1 MANTEGMPDEVMQ
14 EMLALPADG
23 PSPSGRPAAAAAPSR
38 RGPMSRAE
46 RIRKRDEAMKAQ
58 RERQQ
63 RVAGATSTGAVSSSA
78 TEQVAGKPPG
88 RPEAGQEDDDTTSND
103 DGKHDRRKGEQQT
116 KLGSQPAFRLPKARS
131 EMMDNWSEEVG
142 APSATVIR
150 SSRAPSVRPRLGND
164 NNPDAVS
171 IEEQSKPVQQQQKQQ
186 TQQSPGV
193 ANANIS
199 DTSFRES
206 QRQQQQ
212 YPSES
217 KSAAGSMK
225 PVIKSQSIQERPAHL
240 RSINTSH
247 HQQQQAGGKKPS
259 KFLQRRMM
267 QQQKAGGSSSFVGG
281 TAGGFPSLD
290 VPIGTFARSSKSP
303 AAAQPSMAAGKDLVF
318 LGPMGKVATTSSAE
332 DAKDNTNAGNGNS
345 ADAMLDG
352 MSEAEIMDGIAEIES
367 ALSEKSIAFL
377 RSRGR
382 KKRAKEAT
390 KQNQGVAAAK
400 KNSPGTSASS
410 MVRSQALNTHPSIMV
425 DKEREATTLSSI
437 RTEEE
442 LDRAYADFNRSGN
455 AILESSVPDVDA
467 PGGKIQD
474 LESATALLRSTS
486 YRQTMLAA
494 KTTCELLTE
503 RVAAVRQEATT
514 DLADI
519 NRDASENY
527 PLLLPVA
534 LRCLLDLPQPHKHEQ
549 LHSYVL
555 QSIRCLVELFAHAS
569 HRVYTSLDELEHH
582 AASVY
587 QHDFMEDDVPTP
599 PSGACYDKSAAP
611 LSVAQELE
619 DSPVD
624 GALYATNSSAETAK
638 KDGEAFYADPLWTL
652 LSRMRVIPCLSRIIA
667 SLHRQSQLPEEIT
680 SSICAILSMLSLRS
694 PGAACAIAQ
703 HETLLPQLVNI
714 SLTPGA
720 SYGETKESFIVSPS
734 VALSSLVLLCTLA
747 RQSRTVASQTEPFAS
762 IMTNLFAIL
771 GIPAENEMEL
781 AVQKSCLI
789 LWRIL
794 LRYGLAIPHLSTF
807 ISLATPHLSIKNETE
822 FSLTADYLSAFTN
835 VCECAKIITRS
846 KTQSSVRLTGDQ
858 ADTLAMAGAWLSPH
872 VRKCAEFLSEQT
884 SNYSSFSTDQ
894 SNMKLVGARLRFLLS
909 YVAASA
915 PTDILKLAAIEEET
929 SGIKISGADKSSFVS
944 VVSRRT
950 CISSLDAVLKSG
962 LVESSLHFVMMYA
975 YVSEW
980 KDTSRRH
987 NVADADSKGSLRQE
1001 ASACSLLVAFVSLLS
1016 NIVNNESIFDDGQGT
1031 AKETRDALSIASDFN
1046 LMVSFSLRTISHFPP
1061 PEAPSLARAGWID
1074 AAQYSIV
1081 KLLCSA
1087 KQIAPND
1094 GFELQQ
1100 VRAMAYAL
1108 LGRLQVG
1115 DEAMAAVLLSQ
1126 DILFTTPTFKGE
1138 EGEALPLQAMLL
1150 RELCNSQKSRGQ
1162 LDHSFK
1168 LHKGHGITTAGNGP
1182 FGLESLRS
1190 EADYVAP
1197 PRKADEGV
1205 NDDLS
1210 DPIIPLG
1217 KCWLWQVLSSTVS
1230 PPPEASA
1237 QQRSML
1243 LVDAAAVIISSLEL
1257 LSCMEDNFGSSSR
1270 HYTAQISAG
1279 TKLYHLSNSCLFPEE
1294 VLRDEQFESLFS
1306 SLFVCITSETQGS
1319 TIVRASMAKAYVEA
1333 CYCHSRI
1340 NRSKKDEDDAEKEK
1354 LLALLDGN
1362 VRPADDFSTKEVTAL
1377 VDFVGDMCSA
1387 YTEYGA
1393 QYEALNYC
1401 MRLLLLPGF
1410 PSKARVEVLTKLRGL
1425 LHLLT
1430 FQNEMGDLAGESMSK
1445 ALEVALDG
1453 SHREPSEV
1461 LNAFADALCSRG
1473 INDNARRLDAETGG
1487 YAYFIAIASL
1497 ARSYSCSLRSKETGA
1512 VEAAKKRMERIDDE
1526 ATTHILKV
1534 ADRLSANEEDD
1545 GKAVVKC
1552 VLDVIVREKN

>member
-1 MANTEGMPDEVMQ
+1 
-14 EMLALPADG
+14 
-23 PSPSGRPAAAAAPSR
+23 
-38 RGPMSRAE
+38 MSRAE
-46 RIRKRDEAMKAQ
+46 RIRRRDEAMKAQ

-63 RVAGATSTGAVSSSA
+63 RGGGAAVAGATRTSVGIVSSSA
-78 TEQVAGKPPG
+78 TEQVAGQPTG
-88 RPEAGQEDDDTTSND
+88 RPEAGQEDDDTSD
-103 DGKHDRRKGEQQT
+103 DGTYDRRKREQQQSQ
-116 KLGSQPAFRLPKARS
+116 LGSQPAFRLPKARA

-142 APSATVIR
+142 APSATVVR
-150 SSRAPSVRPRLGND
+150 SSRAPSVRPKLGND
-164 NNPDAVS
+164 SNPGAIS
-171 IEEQSKPVQQQQKQQ
+171 IEEQSKPMQQQQQQ
-186 TQQSPGV
+186 QQQQQMQQSPGV
-193 ANANIS
+193 ANANII
-199 DTSFRES
+199 DTSMRES
-206 QRQQQQ
+206 QRQQ
-212 YPSES
+212 YPNGS

-225 PVIKSQSIQERPAHL
+225 PVIKSQSIQERPAHV
-240 RSINTSH
+240 RSINTS
-247 HQQQQAGGKKPS
+247 QQQQAGRKKPS
-259 KFLQRRMM
+259 KFLQRRMV

-303 AAAQPSMAAGKDLVF
+303 AARPSMAAGKDFVS
-318 LGPMGKVATTSSAE
+318 LGPTGKVAATSGAE
-332 DAKDNTNAGNGNS
+332 DSKDNTNAGNGNN

-352 MSEAEIMDGIAEIES
+352 MSQAEIMDGIAEIES
-367 ALSEKSIAFL
+367 ALSEQSIAFL

-382 KKRAKEAT
+382 KKRAEAT
-390 KQNQGVAAAK
+390 KQKQGVAAAK
-400 KNSPGTSASS
+400 KDSRGTSASS
-410 MVRSQALNTHPSIMV
+410 VVQSQALNTEPSIKV
-425 DKEREATTLSSI
+425 DKEREATMLSSI

-442 LDRAYADFNRSGN
+442 LDRAYADFSPSGN
-455 AILESSVPDVDA
+455 AVLESSAPDVDA

-503 RVAAVRQEATT
+503 RVTAVKQEAAR

-519 NRDASENY
+519 DRDATEDY

-569 HRVYTSLDELEHH
+569 HRVYTSLDELERH

-587 QHDFMEDDVPTP
+587 QHDFLEDDVPTP
-599 PSGACYDKSAAP
+599 PIGTCYKRSAGP
-611 LSVAQELE
+611 LSVAQKLE

-667 SLHRQSQLPEEIT
+667 SSQGQSQLPEEII

-703 HETLLPQLVNI
+703 HKTLLPQLVNI

-734 VALSSLVLLCTLA
+734 IALSSLVLLCTLA

-762 IMTNLFAIL
+762 IITNLFAIL
-771 GIPAENEMEL
+771 GIPAENEKEL

-846 KTQSSVRLTGDQ
+846 KTQSNIRLTGDQ
-858 ADTLAMAGAWLSPH
+858 ADTLAMAGSWLSPH
-872 VRKCAEFLSEQT
+872 VQKCAEFLTEQT

-915 PTDILKLAAIEEET
+915 PTDILKLAVIEEET
-929 SGIKISGADKSSFVS
+929 SGRKISGVDKSSFVS

-962 LVESSLHFVMMYA
+962 LVESSLHFFMMYA
-975 YVSEW
+975 YVAEW
-980 KDTSRRH
+980 KDRRH
-987 NVADADSKGSLRQE
+987 TVAHAGTKGSLRQE
-1001 ASACSLLVAFVSLLS
+1001 ASACSLLLAFVSLLS

-1031 AKETRDALSIASDFN
+1031 AEEIRDALSIASDFK
-1046 LMVSFSLRTISHFPP
+1046 LMVSSSLRTISHFPP
-1061 PEAPSLARAGWID
+1061 TEAPSLARAGWID
-1074 AAQYSIV
+1074 AAQYAVV
-1081 KLLCSA
+1081 KFLSST
-1087 KQIAPND
+1087 KEIAPND

-1100 VRAMAYAL
+1100 LRVMAYAL

-1126 DILFTTPTFKGE
+1126 DVLFTTPTFKGE

-1150 RELCNSQKSRGQ
+1150 RELCNSQQSQGQ

-1168 LHKGHGITTAGNGP
+1168 LHRGHGITTAGAGP
-1182 FGLESLRS
+1182 FGLESLRG

-1257 LSCMEDNFGSSSR
+1257 LSCMEGNSGSSSR
-1270 HYTAQISAG
+1270 HYTTQISAG

-1306 SLFVCITSETQGS
+1306 SLFVCISSVTQGS
-1319 TIVRASMAKAYVEA
+1319 AKVQASMAKAYVKA
-1333 CYCHSRI
+1333 CYCHSRT

-1354 LLALLDGN
+1354 LFALLDGN
-1362 VRPADDFSTKEVTAL
+1362 VSPADDFSTKEVTAL

-1410 PSKARVEVLTKLRGL
+1410 PPKARVEVLTKLRGL

-1461 LNAFADALCSRG
+1461 LNAFADALSSRG

-1497 ARSYSCSLRSKETGA
+1497 ARSYSCSLRSNETGA
-1512 VEAAKKRMERIDDE
+1512 VEAAKRRMERIDDE
-1526 ATTHILKV
+1526 ARTHILKV
-1534 ADRLSANEEDD
+1534 ADRLSANEEGS
-1545 GKAVVKC
+1545 GKEVVKC
-1552 VLDVIVREKN
+1552 VLDVLVREKN